1 VRPWWRG
8 VDPTSTFG
16 SAVERPKSIV
26 VNTYPPAEVAR
37 LLLLVLGFGIGVY
50 VLWRIQEVLFLLFVA
65 ILVATAI
72 EPIVNRL
79 RRGPLTRGS
88 GVLVV
93 YTAIMLV
100 IGTAAYFVIPNVLN
114 QAGSFTQTL
123 PERLIAMRVDA
134 AQLSQPA
141 LRGPLLQL
149 LDQLNTAVQVPATP
163 KQEDLV
169 AVGAVAAQ
177 TVISFLS
184 IFVLAFYWLVERAS
198 IKRVLLRSVS
208 ATRARDV
215 NTVWLEV
222 EEKLGGWVRGQL
234 VLMLA
239 IGVMAGLGYTI
250 VGLPNAALLAVAA
263 GLFEIVP
270 MIGPFLAFAP
280 AVVVALTVGPGTAVL
295 VVVYALVIQQIESNV
310 LVPRVMRHAVGV
322 SPLTVLLGILIG
334 SALYGLPGAFLAVPL
349 AGAIQVVLA
358 HTLRAEDPQ
367 QAEEHADAQ
376 ERLEQQVGTHGP
388 AADAVAAKPVNT
400 AKGTHR

>member
-1 VRPWWRG
+1 
-8 VDPTSTFG
+8 VDKPRS
-16 SAVERPKSIV
+16 VV

-37 LLLLVLGFGIGVY
+37 LLLVVLGFGIGVY
-50 VLWRIQEVLFLLFVA
+50 ILWRIQEVIFLLFVA

-79 RRGPLTRGS
+79 RRGPFTRGS

-93 YTAIMLV
+93 YTGIMLV

-123 PERLIAMRVDA
+123 PERLIAMRVDV

-141 LRGPLLQL
+141 LRGVLLQL
-149 LDQLNTAVQVPATP
+149 LDQLNTAVQIPATP

-169 AVGAVAAQ
+169 AVGAAAAQ
-177 TVISFLS
+177 TIISFLS

-208 ATRARDV
+208 VARAKDV

-250 VGLPNAALLAVAA
+250 LGLPNAALLAVAA

-280 AVVVALTVGPGTAVL
+280 AVVVALTVSPGTAVL
-295 VVVYALVIQQIESNV
+295 VIVYALVIQQIESNV
-310 LVPRVMRHAVGV
+310 LVPRVMREAVGV

-334 SALYGLPGAFLAVPL
+334 SALYGVPGAFLAVPL

-358 HTLRAEDPQ
+358 HTLRAEDPA
-367 QAEEHADAQ
+367 QAEEHADPQ
-376 ERLEQQVGTHGP
+376 ERLEQQVGAHGP
-388 AADAVAAKPVNT
+388 AADAVAANP
-400 AKGTHR
+400 